1 MSGVYERYRNIS
13 DKEFFKNAIDIRV
26 EITKLMASD
35 KVVPKSYRLMS
46 AVPTVATARELV
58 NNIETANAFYPNTAY
73 NCQQRRHYL
82 TLAIANC
89 YHLVQD
95 LQTLKDIGLPI
106 NLNRFERVAE
116 LIEKEIAL
124 LRATKKAV
132 KLAGDT
138 VEQRIAKLELEL
150 DGLRRLNGLS

>member
-73 NCQQRRHYL
+73 NVQQRRHYL

-132 KLAGDT
+132 KLTGDT

-150 DGLRRLNGLS
+150 DGLRGLNGLS